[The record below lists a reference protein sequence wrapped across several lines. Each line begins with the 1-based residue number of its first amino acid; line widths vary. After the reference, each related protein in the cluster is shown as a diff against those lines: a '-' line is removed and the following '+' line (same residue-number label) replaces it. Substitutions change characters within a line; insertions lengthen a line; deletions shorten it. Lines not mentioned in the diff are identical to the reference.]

1 MLLIRCYKKRYTS
14 WLWGGQEN
22 FSLLFTSTPSSSE
35 NVYCYLFATSAKW
48 WQLTPSWFK
57 HPKQDMYISCTACSL
72 IYNSSKCFCFMKLW
86 TKLQKNLLCFAA
98 LAGRFHSLV
107 KCPQKKKEREKKQL
121 YMWEQYCCESICA
134 SQTTVEQQV
143 ILCCASMWWK
153 MFRVKGE
160 QQLRARPED
169 GRSAVLQDS
178 SAAGEGSLCITL
190 LLTHCINSADVPS
203 PEISQHKYLEDGG
216 DSVLWSC
223 ISKRWGSKFR
233 EGSRIVSKIVKLFA
247 AGSGFILEM
256 QLMTHTGDQ

>member
-107 KCPQKKKEREKKQL
+107 KCPQKKKEREKKTTL
-121 YMWEQYCCESICA
+121 YVR
-134 SQTTVEQQV
+134 T
-143 ILCCASMWWK
+143 ILLWIDLCVTDNSW
-153 MFRVKGE
+153 
-160 QQLRARPED
+160 
-169 GRSAVLQDS
+169 
-178 SAAGEGSLCITL
+178 AAGDTVLCQY
-190 LLTHCINSADVPS
+190 V
-203 PEISQHKYLEDGG
+203 
-216 DSVLWSC
+216 
-223 ISKRWGSKFR
+223 
-233 EGSRIVSKIVKLFA
+233 VKNV
-247 AGSGFILEM
+247 
-256 QLMTHTGDQ
+256 